1 MRKIEDI
8 EQDIEK
14 LSKNELK
21 SFRQWFVEYDAEAWD
36 GQFQSDV
43 EAGNLDDLAGEA
55 IKEYRAGK
63 ASEL

>member
-1 MRKIEDI
+1 MRKVEEI

-36 GQFQSDV
+36 AQFRADV
-43 EAGNLDDLAGEA
+43 ETGNLDDYADEA
-55 IKEYRAGK
+55 IKGYREGK
-63 ASEL
+63 VSEL